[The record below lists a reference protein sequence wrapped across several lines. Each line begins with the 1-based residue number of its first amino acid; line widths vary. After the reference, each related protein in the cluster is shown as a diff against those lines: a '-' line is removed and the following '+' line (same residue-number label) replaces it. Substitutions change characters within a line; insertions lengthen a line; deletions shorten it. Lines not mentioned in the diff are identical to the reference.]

1 MSRLSKPDTTDTL
14 DARNTSTS
22 APEEAPARPASAA
35 ATADPAP
42 APAADASTAYE
53 PYPGAGFFHG
63 GRNSPIVQ
71 AMARRL
77 AQEGHWDSKQS
88 AGPDWT
94 NGHRR
99 AFAAF
104 QRTLRPKEGGDVSGI
119 PDEVAWGRLQVPRVS
134 PVPREES

>member
-1 MSRLSKPDTTDTL
+1 MSRPTKPDTPDTP
-14 DARNTSTS
+14 TPST
-22 APEEAPARPASAA
+22 PDEVPARPAPAA
-35 ATADPAP
+35 AAPEPTPSADTG
-42 APAADASTAYE
+42 SSHE

-63 GRNSPIVQ
+63 GRTSPIVQ

-77 AQEGHWDSKQS
+77 AQEGHWPTTQP

-94 NGHRR
+94 RGHRR

-119 PDEVAWGRLQVPRVS
+119 PDEVAWDRLQVPRVS
-134 PVPREES
+134 PAPREES

>member
-1 MSRLSKPDTTDTL
+1 MSRLSKPDSA
-14 DARNTSTS
+14 DAPDAPSAAA
-22 APEEAPARPASAA
+22 APEETRARPVPAA
-35 ATADPAP
+35 ATPEP
-42 APAADASTAYE
+42 VPAADASTAYE

-77 AQEGHWDSKQS
+77 AQEGHWESTQTT
-88 AGPDWT
+88 GPDWT
-94 NGHRR
+94 NGHKR

-119 PDEVAWGRLQVPRVS
+119 PDEVAWDRLQVPRVS
-134 PVPREES
+134 PAPREEN